1 MGCNC
6 SCARKIVISISRGLQ
21 VLAILGLS
29 NSLLSFS
36 STTSSLTLSCPSS
49 TTSYPTSYPPFYPPS
64 YPTFSSL
71 LLT

>member
-1 MGCNC
+1 MGCSR
-6 SCARKIVISISRGLQ
+6 SCARKIVIFISRGLQ

-36 STTSSLTLSCPSS
+36 SRSSTISYLTLSSPSSNPSS
-49 TTSYPTSYPPFYPPS
+49 TPSYLTS

-71 LLT
+71 LPT